1 MDLHSA
7 QTFWL
12 IRNGLLNTYST
23 LDKPMDTE
31 VLVIGCGVTGAL
43 IAHSLTS
50 AGFATIA
57 IDKREVAWGSS
68 AASTALLQYE
78 IDTGMVELA
87 ELADEETAAQI
98 YRASVHGLDKV
109 SNLCEELGVLDF
121 SRRKSFYFASKRSDE
136 DELLA
141 EFRLREKY
149 DFPVELWDRSKIA
162 AQFDMPAELGIM
174 SYKAAEVDVY
184 QLTHALLQNA
194 VAQGLQVFD
203 RTPLKAL
210 KHDETGVTAVLENGH
225 SIRARHVV
233 LACGYETTQYCP
245 DRVARLHSS
254 FAFVS
259 EPLKVFPGWHEK
271 TLIWETARPY
281 FYACTTADG
290 RALMGGEDIPFRNP
304 AARDSVLPKKVE
316 RLLKRSQEIF
326 PNLKLAPSFAWAGTF
341 AETKDGLPY
350 IGAHPKVP
358 HSSFAMCYG
367 GNGIVYSMLAAE
379 IITAELQGHKH
390 PDAELFSFQ
399 RPWA

>member
-7 QTFWL
+7 QTYWL
-12 IRNGLLNTYST
+12 IRNGLVKTYPT
-23 LDKPMDTE
+23 LDESKDTE

-43 IAHSLTS
+43 IAHSLTK
-50 AGFATIA
+50 AGLATIA

-78 IDTGMVELA
+78 IDTSMMELA
-87 ELADEETAAQI
+87 ELADEATAARI
-98 YRASVHGLDKV
+98 YRASVQGLDKV
-109 SNLCEELGVLDF
+109 SNLCEELGVRDF
-121 SRRKSFYFASKRSDE
+121 SRRKSFYFASKPSDE

-149 DFPVELWDRSKIA
+149 DFPVELWDRSTIA
-162 AQFDMPAELGIM
+162 SHFDMPAGLGIM

-184 QLTHALLQNA
+184 QLTHTLLQSA

-203 RTPLKAL
+203 RTPLKTL
-210 KHDETGVTAVLENGH
+210 KHDASGVTAVLENGH

-233 LACGYETTQYCP
+233 FACGYETTQYCP

-259 EPLKVFPGWHEK
+259 EPLKTFPGWHERA
-271 TLIWETARPY
+271 LIWETARPY
-281 FYACTTADG
+281 FYARTTADG
-290 RALMGGEDIPFRNP
+290 RALVGGEDVPFRNP
-304 AARDSVLPKKVE
+304 AARDGVLPKKVE
-316 RLLKRSQEIF
+316 LLLKRAQELF
-326 PNLKLAPSFAWAGTF
+326 PRLDLAPSFAWAGTF
-341 AETKDGLPY
+341 AETEDGLPY
-350 IGAHPKVP
+350 IGEHPKVP

-379 IITAELQGHKH
+379 MITAGLQGHRH

-399 RPWA
+399 RPWS